1 MKKLLYIL
9 LAICSVLVTGCLET
23 KDDFTVNPD
32 GSGKVVHELT
42 VQPMNLGAMGGG
54 GGLNMGGA
62 EPPGG
67 QTPDPQ
73 AELKKS
79 AKGILD
85 QSEGVDTWK
94 DVSYSTTPDGRTYF
108 KGTAYFS
115 DINDLT
121 LGTGQMSSDMGLHF
135 SRDAS
140 GRIVIE
146 IKGDTE
152 AQDAGVAET
161 NIPQMSE
168 AELNEQL
175 AEAKQQYNTMGKPMM
190 QMMLSSFK
198 SEVIF
203 RLPGAIQEISNFQK
217 VDASTVS
224 LTIDGAKLFA
234 TMDRM
239 MQDDAFLKEQIRTGN
254 DPFSGGGG
262 SDEANEMLFGEKGP
276 IRVVVA
282 PPTQPLFD
290 YNAEM
295 TAAKANYDQ
304 MIMDIGLEG
313 VQSGTTGF
321 SFPGE
326 DEDLPKSEVKGR
338 IIGTDVTLDKA
349 KLDNRNLSIYAG
361 DNWGSNPG
369 LLVFMFL
376 EEGTS
381 LEGKSFSVDTAGGFQ
396 SQTPHVH
403 YRWRDPGSQEIESE
417 AVMKGY
423 ALELKF
429 GRAVGGVL
437 SGDIQFSV
445 PGKDTAVAGYFK
457 VNFED
462 PDAGGLTTV
471 EVPADVVEDDITLI
485 TKSPF
490 GGATPVRPKVAIPAL
505 PPEAAVPGRTIP
517 LIAPEGTGDSNVRV
531 AGARLV
537 RYSNFELGVLPLGQ
551 RDGYTLSLIADLPV
565 PAVKIAGGDVLRAV
579 ADNSVSLLPKR
590 EWDRKIR
597 FARLSKDGKTA
608 IFDIKLQLPDQSVL
622 GLDEL
627 SGTLEYE
634 TASGVKNVDLGAID
648 FKSGAMGADL
658 GAKISSIEVDPY
670 GNNPTIVGLAVQ
682 TTPESVRSVEV
693 YDGAVKL
700 EVTRRGHLSVGGTT
714 IIKFS
719 VGSKL
724 PSRGRI
730 VLNIL
735 EQSEKNELSFR
746 IMRISLA
753 GQPMR

>member
-9 LAICSVLVTGCLET
+9 LAICSVVVTGCLET

-42 VQPMNLGAMGGG
+42 LQPMNLGALGGG

-62 EPPGG
+62 EQPGG
-67 QTPDPQ
+67 QTPDPLV
-73 AELKKS
+73 EMKKS
-79 AKGILD
+79 VKGILD

-94 DVSYSTTPDGRTYF
+94 DVFYERTPDGRTYF

-121 LGTGQMSSDMGLHF
+121 LGTGQMSADMGLRF

-146 IKGDTE
+146 IKDDEE
-152 AQDAGVAET
+152 AQDAEPS
-161 NIPQMSE
+161 IPRMSE
-168 AELNEQL
+168 AELNQQL
-175 AEAKQQYNTMGKPMM
+175 AEARQQYNTMGKPMM

-234 TMDRM
+234 AMDRM
-239 MQDDAFLKEQIRTGN
+239 MQDDAFMKEQIRTGN
-254 DPFSGGGG
+254 DPFSGGGN
-262 SDEANEMLFGEKGP
+262 EMLNEMLFGEKGP

-282 PPTQPLFD
+282 SPTQPLFD

-295 TAAKANYDQ
+295 AAAKANYDQ
-304 MIMDIGLEG
+304 MIKDIGLEG

-326 DEDLPKSEVKGR
+326 AEDLPKSEVKGR
-338 IIGTDVTLDKA
+338 IVGTDVTLDKA
-349 KLDNRNLSIYAG
+349 ELQGGLLSIYAG
-361 DNWGSNPG
+361 DSWHSNPS
-369 LLVFMFL
+369 LLVFLFL

-381 LEGKSFSVDTAGGFQ
+381 PEGKTFSVDPAGGSQ
-396 SQTPHVH
+396 SRVPHVH
-403 YRWRDPGSQEIESE
+403 CRWRDPGSQEIKSE
-417 AVMKGY
+417 IVMDGY

-429 GRAVGGVL
+429 DQAVGGVL
-437 SGDIQFSV
+437 SGSIQFSV
-445 PGKDTAVAGYFK
+445 PGKDTDVAGHFK
-457 VNFED
+457 VNVED
-462 PDAGGLTTV
+462 PDAGDLVTV
-471 EVPADVVEDDITLI
+471 EVPADAVEDDITLI

-490 GGATPVRPKVAIPAL
+490 GGDAMPIRPKVAIPAL
-505 PPEAAVPGRTIP
+505 PPDATVPGRTIP

-565 PAVKIAGGDVLRAV
+565 PAVKIAGGDVIRAV
-579 ADNSVSLLPKR
+579 ADNGVSLLPKR
-590 EWDRKIR
+590 QWDRKIR

-634 TASGVKNVDLGAID
+634 TASGVKEVDLGPID
-648 FKSGAMGADL
+648 FKSGATGAGL

-693 YDGAVKL
+693 YDGAEKL

-724 PSRGRI
+724 PSRARI

-746 IMRISLA
+746 ITRISLA